1 MSWYQEWPRKTILHN
16 EATVFEFQQTLFEK
30 HFLKHR
36 NNYFSRKKILLYPLG
51 FLYWMNVEVWILID
65 CFWGA
70 WEKIVFSSLHLFVFN
85 YICPSYEHLLLIWD
99 ISWDI
104 ELLQLICCEG
114 TITCKSLGGC
124 HSCDIEFTI

>member
-30 HFLKHR
+30 DFLKHR
-36 NNYFSRKKILLYPLG
+36 NNYFSRKKILLYQLG

-99 ISWDI
+99 ISWDP
-104 ELLQLICCEG
+104 ELLQLICCER